1 MDSELLTTGEVA
13 KLCGVTPN
21 AVLKWIKK
29 GKLPATRTP
38 GGHYRVSRETC
49 AQLGLC
55 EPTIERRDLGENIR
69 ADARMDSQQP
79 RCWEFYGSQGNPR
92 EECRACVV
100 YQARAQNCYALAGL
114 GEEAGHQL
122 NFCATE
128 CAECAFY
135 RARQGLAIP
144 MLVVTPDAALAQRL
158 ERNIDGAKVTLRF
171 AKSGY
176 ESSTVVGAFR
186 PAIVVLDSDLPEVRE
201 GQLSKSMQLDD
212 RIPGA
217 LVIVASREGDE
228 AQVREF
234 SHRTI
239 GVPFT
244 ARLLEELAAEVTQER
259 GGLSR
264 DGVA

>member
-38 GGHYRVSRETC
+38 GGHYRVSRAAC

-55 EPTIERRDLGENIR
+55 EPAIEHRELGE
-69 ADARMDSQQP
+69 AARTESGQP
-79 RCWEFYGSQGNPR
+79 RCWEFYGGQGDPR

-100 YQARAQNCYALAGL
+100 YKARAQNCYALARL
-114 GEEAGHQL
+114 GQEAGHQL
-122 NFCATE
+122 SFCATE

-144 MLVVTPDAALAQRL
+144 MLVITADAALAQRL

-176 ESSTVVGAFR
+176 ESSIVVGAFR
-186 PAIVVLDSDLPEVRE
+186 PAIVIMDSDIPEVRE
-201 GQLSKSMQLDD
+201 GQLPKSMQQDD

-217 LVIVASREGDE
+217 TIILACRGKDE
-228 AQVREF
+228 AQL
-234 SHRTI
+234 HQLGLRTVD
-239 GVPFT
+239 VPFT
-244 ARLLEELAAEVTQER
+244 ARLLEELAAEVTEQR
-259 GGLSR
+259 GSMPR
-264 DGVA
+264 EVA

>member
-55 EPTIERRDLGENIR
+55 EPVVEKRDLSGV
-69 ADARMDSQQP
+69 ARTESGQP
-79 RCWEFYGSQGNPR
+79 RCWEFYGSHGLPR

-114 GEEAGHQL
+114 GQEAGHKL
-122 NFCATE
+122 SFCATE

-135 RARQGLAIP
+135 RARQDLAIP
-144 MLVVTPDAALAQRL
+144 MLVITPDAALAQRL

-176 ESSTVVGAFR
+176 ESSIVVGAFR
-186 PAIVVLDSDLPEVRE
+186 PAIVVMDSGIPEVRE
-201 GQLSKSMQLDD
+201 GQLAKSMQQDD

-217 LVIVASREGDE
+217 MIIVACREDDE
-228 AQVREF
+228 TQVRQL
-234 SHRTI
+234 SLRTV

-244 ARLLEELAAEVTQER
+244 ARLLEELAAEVTQQR
-259 GGLSR
+259 GSMPR
-264 DGVA
+264 DVA